1 MKGKFPFFP
10 YYYYLTIIPLYSDIF
25 IIFLSFTLFYV
36 NNSLNPNILN
46 SQKIKNLLIP
56 IFYFN
61 TIMIIISH
69 IICTITSSAVIHNIN
84 IIINEENENIKN
96 EICKK
101 CNNIKNI
108 RTHHCSD
115 CKTCIIKMDH
125 HCPWI
130 VNCVGAKNK
139 KSYILFIFYGGINSL
154 INSLVIFKEFYYV
167 MKNKEEIN
175 DRENAN
181 INNIYN
187 QIVISSYYTLPFF
200 GFFCS
205 LFSFVF
211 CFGLLLNQL
220 KGIYY
225 NMTIV
230 EFHKYKNKENC
241 PFYRKNFR
249 ENFKEIFGENF
260 IFWLIPTINKIKS
273 LNN

>member
-69 IICTITSSAVIHNIN
+69 IICKITSSAVIHNIN

-108 RTHHCSD
+108 RTHHYSIIII
-115 CKTCIIKMDH
+115 IIKR
-125 HCPWI
+125 
-130 VNCVGAKNK
+130 
-139 KSYILFIFYGGINSL
+139 Y
-154 INSLVIFKEFYYV
+154 
-167 MKNKEEIN
+167 
-175 DRENAN
+175 
-181 INNIYN
+181 
-187 QIVISSYYTLPFF
+187 
-200 GFFCS
+200 
-205 LFSFVF
+205 
-211 CFGLLLNQL
+211 
-220 KGIYY
+220 
-225 NMTIV
+225 
-230 EFHKYKNKENC
+230 
-241 PFYRKNFR
+241 
-249 ENFKEIFGENF
+249 
-260 IFWLIPTINKIKS
+260 
-273 LNN
+273 